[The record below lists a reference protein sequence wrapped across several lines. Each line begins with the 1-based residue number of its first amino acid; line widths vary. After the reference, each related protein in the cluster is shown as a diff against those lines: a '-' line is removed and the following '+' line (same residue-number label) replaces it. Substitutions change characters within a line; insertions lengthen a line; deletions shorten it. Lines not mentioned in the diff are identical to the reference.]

1 MNFFLTRFFVTAVKA
16 NRNITLHRSDNTGK
30 RVTTNSDERVDGKT
44 GKRVDNR
51 LDMLRKE

>member
-16 NRNITLHRSDNTGK
+16 NRNITLRKSDNTGK

>member
-16 NRNITLHRSDNTGK
+16 NRNIMLRRSDNTDK

-44 GKRVDNR
+44 GERVDNR
-51 LDMLRKE
+51 LGTLRKG